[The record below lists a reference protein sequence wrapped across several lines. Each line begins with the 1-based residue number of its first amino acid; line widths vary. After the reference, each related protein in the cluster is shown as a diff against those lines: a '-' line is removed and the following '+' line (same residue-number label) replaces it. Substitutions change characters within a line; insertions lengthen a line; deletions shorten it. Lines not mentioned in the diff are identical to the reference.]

1 MKSLELLPNKNY
13 LLELEEEEMDWG
25 YQYLNDIYDNLKKHF
40 PESKFI
46 IMTKGLDTK
55 ELSDKE
61 IDRLIT
67 ILNNLKKERENE

>member
-25 YQYLNDIYDNLKKHF
+25 YQYLDDIYNNLKKRF

-46 IMTKGLDTK
+46 IIMHDRRRDGDLISAVRKSSPVCLFLFFCKG
-55 ELSDKE
+55 
-61 IDRLIT
+61 
-67 ILNNLKKERENE
+67 

>member
-25 YQYLNDIYDNLKKHF
+25 YQYLDDIYNNLKKRF

-46 IMTKGLDTK
+46 IMPKGLEPK

-67 ILNNLKKERENE
+67 ALNNLKKERENE